1 MTIAAHRRSLIQNIT
16 ALFGAQ
22 AVSLVVP
29 LLTVPYL
36 ARTLRPE
43 GWASVLVAQALA
55 GWLII
60 LIEYGFDLSGTRA
73 VARAR
78 TMPDSLSDVVGGVQ
92 GAKLLLVPLAALIVL
107 VVSQTLPSMRGDGRL
122 LGWTLAFAVLRG
134 LNPLWYFQGV
144 ERVRGAVAVDS
155 GTKAAAALGVFVLVH
170 APADGWVVLALQ
182 AGFAA
187 LSLAVLTGGMARE
200 VGFRAPN
207 LGGAL
212 STLRAGG
219 RVFGVRAASG
229 LYIQANTLILAA
241 LTNPAAVAFF
251 GGAERIIR
259 ASINLL
265 QPLTQAFLPRLSFL
279 SVADPAQGRRTIER
293 CLVLVGGLGALFGV
307 VAAVG
312 APLLTRI
319 LLGPGYEGAVPVLR
333 ALAILPFLIAVDT
346 VLGLYWAVPFG
357 HERALLVTIV
367 GAGVTNITLAFLLV
381 PRWGVLGMSLAVVV
395 AEVVVVTSLALL
407 YLRHRRV
414 APRPSLAEAP

>member
-1 MTIAAHRRSLIQNIT
+1 MTIGGNRRSLIQNIT

-22 AVSLVVP
+22 AVSLLVP

-43 GWASVLVAQALA
+43 GWASVLVAQALG

-78 TMPDSLSDVVGGVQ
+78 TTPDSLSDVVGGVQ

-122 LGWTLAFAVLRG
+122 LAWTLAFAVLRG

-155 GTKAAAALGVFVLVH
+155 GTKAAAALGVFALVH
-170 APADGWVVLALQ
+170 APADGWMVLALQ
-182 AGFAA
+182 AAFAA
-187 LSLAVLTGGMARE
+187 LSLVVLTGRMARE
-200 VGFRAPN
+200 VGFRAPT
-207 LGGAL
+207 LRGAL

-293 CLVLVGGLGALFGV
+293 CLVFVGGLGAVFGL
-307 VAAVG
+307 VAALG
-312 APLLTRI
+312 APVLTRV
-319 LLGPGYEGAVPVLR
+319 LLGPGYEAAVPVLR
-333 ALAILPFLIAVDT
+333 ALAILPFFIAVDT

-357 HERALLVTIV
+357 HERALLVTIL

-381 PRWGVLGMSLAVVV
+381 PHFGVLGMSVAVVV
-395 AEVVVVTSLALL
+395 AELVVVASLALL
-407 YLRHRRV
+407 YLRHRR
-414 APRPSLAEAP
+414 AGSRPSLAEVP

>member
-1 MTIAAHRRSLIQNIT
+1 MTIAAHRRPLVQNIT

-43 GWASVLVAQALA
+43 GWASVLVAQALG

-60 LIEYGFDLSGTRA
+60 LLEYGFDLSGTRA

-78 TMPDSLSDVVGGVQ
+78 TTPDSLSDVVGGVQ

-170 APADGWVVLALQ
+170 APADGWMVLALQ

-187 LSLAVLTGGMARE
+187 LSLVVLTGGMARE
-200 VGFRAPN
+200 VGFRAPT
-207 LGGAL
+207 LTGAV

-293 CLVLVGGLGALFGV
+293 CLVFVGGLGAVFGL

-357 HERALLVTIV
+357 HERALLITIV

-395 AEVVVVTSLALL
+395 AELVVVASLAML
-407 YLRHRRV
+407 YLRHRR
-414 APRPSLAEAP
+414 ASRPSLTEVP